1 MSFPSHVKAPWSLS
15 PKETLQALL
24 SSTQGLSDEDVT
36 KRLASGKN
44 QLPRRRPDNAVRLFL
59 RQLYNPLL
67 LILVVSGTVTIALQE
82 WIETAVILIA
92 IIANAFLGFW
102 QEWKTQHVL
111 DKLENYLRTQARVR
125 RGGQVHEIDALN
137 LVPGDIIILSQGDRI
152 PADARLIESQG
163 LMVDESIL
171 TGEAQATEK
180 KNDTLPE
187 STGLADRHNM
197 LHGGTVIVEGLGE
210 AVITATGP
218 HTEFGSIAEM
228 TTRGREIPTPLQ
240 LEVSRLSKWIGI
252 GVIIAVIG
260 LFILGLSTG
269 REWLEMLILSVA
281 VGVSTVPEGMPIA
294 LTVIL
299 AIGVERL
306 AGRQGIVRRLVAAEA
321 LGSTTLILTDKT
333 GTLTQAKMSLEEIH
347 PEMGFDDKTLLS
359 NAVLTSQIVIENPED
374 KPAAWNLVGR
384 PMEIALVS
392 GAAKHFVLLPDILS
406 QTKII
411 QRIPFDSSYKF
422 SGIVVEQNNKRHAVL
437 VGAPDILI
445 AFVDWTEQKRQELEK
460 QIADRANDGV
470 RLLGVATMDL
480 DGKGSLPAPTELKG
494 ARLPDWQGFRFA
506 GLLGFRDPLRP
517 SVIEAIRDIGQ
528 SGVLTRIVTGD
539 HPGTAAAVG
548 REIGLI
554 GPGETAVHGK
564 DIDGLSDMD
573 LRATRIF
580 ARVTPAQKLQLVER
594 YRSMGEIVA
603 VTGDGVND
611 APALHAADIGVALG
625 SGTDVSKDAA
635 DLVILDDNYATIVAA
650 IHEGRHIVSNIRKA
664 VAYALT
670 NAFGEFILVT
680 GAFLIGLQL
689 PVNALQI
696 LFINVFTDSLPAI
709 AYAFEKNGGNG
720 KRTQGGIL
728 TKQIRKLV
736 FVGGLGGSLVLF
748 VTHLIF
754 LRITDPVIART
765 MTYAAL
771 SISTLLMALALRSL
785 DEPIWKLNPLDN
797 PPMAF
802 GIGLGVVLT
811 LFGIYLPIGNQ
822 VLATYPI
829 SIGWL
834 LLAIAA
840 SILTIVPLEITKRLL
855 RNR

>member
-1 MSFPSHVKAPWSLS
+1 MPHPSHIAAPWSLS
-15 PKETLQALL
+15 PEDALKAL
-24 SSTQGLSDEDVT
+24 GSTPQGLSEAEVI

-44 QLPRRRPDNAVRLFL
+44 QLPRKRPDNALRLFL

-67 LILVVSGTVTIALQE
+67 LILVASGAITIVLQE
-82 WIETAVILIA
+82 WVETAVILIS
-92 IIANAFLGFW
+92 IIANAALGFW
-102 QEWKTQHVL
+102 QEWKAQHVIE
-111 DKLENYLRTQARVR
+111 KLENFIRTQSRVR
-125 RGGQVHEIDALN
+125 RDGREHEIDAIN
-137 LVPGDIIILSQGDRI
+137 LVPGDIILLSQGDRI
-152 PADARLIESQG
+152 PADARLIASQG
-163 LMVDESIL
+163 LSVDESIL
-171 TGEAQATEK
+171 TGESQAAEK
-180 KNDTLPE
+180 SIDIVPKET
-187 STGLADRHNM
+187 TLADHRNM
-197 LHGGTVIVEGLGE
+197 LHGGTVVVEGLGE
-210 AVITATGP
+210 AVITATGAN
-218 HTEFGSIAEM
+218 TEFGSIAEM
-228 TTRGREIPTPLQ
+228 STRNREAPTPLQ
-240 LEVSRLSKWIGI
+240 LEVSRLSKFIGI
-252 GVIIAVIG
+252 GVFLAVIG
-260 LFILGLSTG
+260 LFALGLSTG
-269 REWLEMLILSVA
+269 RHWVDMLLLSVA

-306 AGRQGIVRRLVAAEA
+306 AARQGVVRRLVAAEA

-333 GTLTQAKMSLEEIH
+333 GTLTQAKMSLEEIL
-347 PEMGFDDKTLLS
+347 PEHNFDEKSLLS
-359 NAVLTSQIVIENPED
+359 NAILTAQIVLENPED

-384 PMEIALVS
+384 PMEVALVG
-392 GAAKHFVLLPDILS
+392 GAAKHFVLLPEILS
-406 QTKII
+406 KTKII

-422 SGIVVEQNNKRHAVL
+422 SGVVVEQSGKRHAVL
-437 VGAPDILI
+437 VGAPDILVALI
-445 AFVDWTEQKRQELEK
+445 DWPESKRQELEK

-480 DGKGSLPAPTELKG
+480 DAKGSLPHPRELKG
-494 ARLPDWQGFRFA
+494 GFRFA

-517 SVIEAIRDIGQ
+517 NVIEAIKDIGQ
-528 SGVLTRIVTGD
+528 SGVRTRVVTGD

-554 GPGETAVHGK
+554 SAGETAVHGK
-564 DIDGLSDMD
+564 DIDKMTEMD

-594 YRSMGEIVA
+594 YQSMGEIVA

-611 APALHAADIGVALG
+611 APALRAADIGVAMG

-650 IHEGRHIVSNIRKA
+650 IREGRHIVDNIRKA

-720 KRTQGGIL
+720 KRTHGGIL
-728 TKQIRKLV
+728 TKQIRMLV
-736 FVGGLGGSLVLF
+736 IAGGLGGSFILF
-748 VTHLIF
+748 VTHLMF
-754 LRITDPVIART
+754 LRVTDPVIART

-771 SISTLLMALALRSL
+771 SLSTLFMALALRSL
-785 DEPIWKLNPLDN
+785 DKPVWKLNPLDN
-797 PPMAF
+797 PSMAL
-802 GIGLGVVLT
+802 GVGLGIAMT
-811 LFGIYLPIGNQ
+811 LFGIYLPIGNEALTT
-822 VLATYPI
+822 VPI
-829 SIGWL
+829 AIEWL
-834 LLAIAA
+834 LLAIIV
-840 SILTIVPLEITKRLL
+840 SLLTIVPLEIAKKLL
-855 RNR
+855 RSK